1 MSGVAWLLRLVVRAV
16 AAAVVVLLVVAGM
29 PWLLLSLTQR
39 VLSDPPDVTEL
50 VAEPLSAATVIL
62 LVVAGAWAFWGWLV
76 VSAVL
81 EAVDRVR
88 SPGRVRSRPAAPLY
102 TSVSAV
108 VGTVA
113 LLLEGSAA
121 VQPANDDTPVAAS
134 THDGGIASPHVS
146 ASARQRGIEVTGAGW
161 LPAPAAAAGAV
172 AALIWVQRRR
182 QYQPQ
187 TPGGAHRDDPDL
199 TPLPAPSDADGRVV
213 VGVTA
218 GGWLDLADLP
228 GGGVH
233 LTGAGAVS
241 ALRGLVVSVL
251 AAAATASAR
260 GPAVVISS
268 GDLRMLVGGAVTAV
282 PGLHVVDDQGTAATV
297 GAVLAAAGQ
306 PVLLVR
312 DGSGRFDGPIRAG
325 MTVVSFGAKASLP
338 SWEVRVNGTVVT
350 ADVRLAVLNAA
361 AAAVVLTGLR
371 QATPKAAAVPS
382 QDPAAPPAAPR
393 HLSVGVLGPVR
404 VECADG
410 DAVSPVT
417 VRRTAGVHLLVL
429 LAVHRDGATGDD
441 LAAALWP
448 DLPTRPARRF
458 ATTLSEL
465 RQELQQA
472 TGADVV
478 ERTNVLTGGSRYRLE
493 PAAVDVDLW
502 RFHDLLD
509 TAASAATPAARR
521 ALLRQAADLDRGE
534 LAEGLTAAWLG
545 PAREATA
552 RHRIDILTYL
562 AAAEPDHGT
571 ALALLHR
578 ALRVAP
584 GNEAIVRAVLRRHA
598 AAGDLEGVRRAY
610 TTLLDQRSADDAA
623 PEPATARLYEEL
635 TTTDPGVPATS
646 GAPERT
652 PR

>member
-1 MSGVAWLLRLVVRAV
+1 MRGVGRLVLR
-16 AAAVVVLLVVAGM
+16 AAAGVVVVLLVVAGM
-29 PWLLLSLTQR
+29 PWLLLSLTR
-39 VLSDPPDVTEL
+39 LLLSDPPDVAQL
-50 VAEPLSAATVIL
+50 VAEPLSAATVVL
-62 LVVAGAWAFWGWLV
+62 LVVACAWAFWGWLV
-76 VSAVL
+76 VGAVL
-81 EAVDRVR
+81 EAVDRLR
-88 SPGRVRSRPAAPLY
+88 RPGRVRSRAPAPLY

-113 LLLEGSAA
+113 LLLEGAA
-121 VQPANDDTPVAAS
+121 VQPANDDTLVATS
-134 THDGGIASPHVS
+134 THDGGIARQHAEAP
-146 ASARQRGIEVTGAGW
+146 ARQRGIEVAGAGW

-187 TPGGAHRDDPDL
+187 TPGGAHRDDPEL
-199 TPLPAPSDADGRVV
+199 TPLPVPSDMEGRVV
-213 VGVTA
+213 VGVAA

-228 GGGVH
+228 GEGVH
-233 LTGAGAVS
+233 LSGAGAVS
-241 ALRGLVVSVL
+241 ALRGMVVSVL

-268 GDLRMLVGGAVTAV
+268 GDLRMLIGGAVAAV
-282 PGLHVVDDQGTAATV
+282 PGLNVVDDQGTAATV

-312 DGSGRFDGPIRAG
+312 GGSQRHDGPTPAG
-325 MTVVSFGAKASLP
+325 MTVVSLDAALSLP
-338 SWEVRVNGTVVT
+338 SWEVRADGTVAA

-371 QATPKAAAVPS
+371 QATPNSAPVPV
-382 QDPAAPPAAPR
+382 QDPVAPPAEPR
-393 HLSVGVLGPVR
+393 RLSVGVLGPVR

-410 DAVSPVT
+410 DAVSPVS
-417 VRRTAGVHLLVL
+417 VRRSAGMHLLVL

-465 RQELQQA
+465 RQQLQQA

-478 ERTNVLTGGSRYRLE
+478 ERSNVLTGGSRYRLD

-509 TAASAATPAARR
+509 TAASVATPAERR

-534 LAEGLTAAWLG
+534 LAEGLTAAWLQ
-545 PAREATA
+545 PVREATA

-562 AAAEPDHGT
+562 AGAEPDHGT

-598 AAGDLEGVRRAY
+598 AAGDLEGVHRAY
-610 TTLLDQRSADDAA
+610 TTLLDQRPADDDA
-623 PEPATARLYEEL
+623 PEPATAQLYEEL